1 MYNLDKEALICDLA
15 ETYHIYDFES
25 LPLRKI
31 AIFAKGLRENSR
43 IRMKLSQSKFNVKES
58 LLAGILDRLTLI
70 LYSKTKDA
78 EKGRNYPKL
87 LLDEVDNKEDLQ
99 GFMSSEDFEKMRRRI
114 IEGGA
119 KWQRN

>member
-1 MYNLDKEALICDLA
+1 MYELDKEALICDLA
-15 ETYHIYDFES
+15 ETYGIYEFEE

-31 AIFAKGLRENSR
+31 AIFAKGLREDSR
-43 IRMKLSQSKFNVKES
+43 IKMKMSQSKFNVKES

-78 EKGRNYPKL
+78 EKGKNYPKL
-87 LLDEVDNKEDLQ
+87 LLDETEKKEELQ
-99 GFMSSEDFEKMRRRI
+99 GFVSSEDFEKIRRRI

-119 KWQRN
+119 N

>member
-1 MYNLDKEALICDLA
+1 MYNLDKDALLCDLA

-25 LPLRKI
+25 LPLTKI
-31 AIFAKGLRENSR
+31 SIFAKGLREDSR
-43 IRMKLSQSKFNVKES
+43 IRMKMSENKFSVKES

-87 LLDEVDNKEDLQ
+87 LLDEVEKKEELE
-99 GFMSSEDFEKMRRRI
+99 GFMSSEDFERARRQI
-114 IEGGA
+114 IEGGG
-119 KWQRN
+119 N

>member
-1 MYNLDKEALICDLA
+1 MYELDKEALLCDLA
-15 ETYHIYDFES
+15 ETYQIYDFES
-25 LPLRKI
+25 IPLTKI
-31 AIFAKGLRENSR
+31 AIFAKGLREDSR
-43 IRMKLSQSKFNVKES
+43 IRMKMSQSKFNVKES

-87 LLDEVDNKEDLQ
+87 LLDEKEKKEDLQ
-99 GFMSSEDFEKMRRRI
+99 GFMSSEDFEIMRKRI

-119 KWQRN
+119 N

>member
-1 MYNLDKEALICDLA
+1 MYNLDKESLFCDLA
-15 ETYHIYDFES
+15 ETYHIYDFEC
-25 LPLRKI
+25 LPLNKI
-31 AIFAKGLRENSR
+31 AILAKGLREDSR
-43 IRMKLSQSKFNVKES
+43 IRMKMSQSRFNVKES

-99 GFMSSEDFEKMRRRI
+99 GFMSSEDFEKMRKRI

-119 KWQRN
+119 N

>member
-1 MYNLDKEALICDLA
+1 MYNLDKDALLCDLA
-15 ETYHIYDFES
+15 ETYHIYDFKS
-25 LPLRKI
+25 LPLSKT
-31 AIFAKGLRENSR
+31 AILAKGLRENSR
-43 IRMKLSQSKFNVKES
+43 IRMKMSQSKFNVKES

-99 GFMSSEDFEKMRRRI
+99 GFMSSEDFEKMRKRI

-119 KWQRN
+119 N

>member
-1 MYNLDKEALICDLA
+1 MYELDKEALICDLA
-15 ETYHIYDFES
+15 ETYGIYEFEE

-43 IRMKLSQSKFNVKES
+43 IRMKMSQSKFNVKES

-78 EKGRNYPKL
+78 EKGKNYPKL
-87 LLDEVDNKEDLQ
+87 LLDEAEKKEDLQ
-99 GFMSSEDFEKMRRRI
+99 GFTSSEDFEKMRERI
-114 IEGGA
+114 IKGGV
-119 KWQRN
+119 N

>member
-1 MYNLDKEALICDLA
+1 MYELDKEALICDLA
-15 ETYHIYDFES
+15 ETYNIYEFEKFS
-25 LPLRKI
+25 LSKI

-43 IRMKLSQSKFNVKES
+43 IRMKMSQSKFNVKES

-78 EKGRNYPKL
+78 EKGKNYPKL
-87 LLDEVDNKEDLQ
+87 LLDEVEKKEDLQ
-99 GFMSSEDFEKMRRRI
+99 GFMSSEDFEKMRKRI

-119 KWQRN
+119 N

>member
-1 MYNLDKEALICDLA
+1 MYDLDKEALLCDLA
-15 ETYHIYDFES
+15 ETYRIYDLES
-25 LPLRKI
+25 LPLIQI

-43 IRMKLSQSKFNVKES
+43 IRMKMSQSKFNVKES

-78 EKGRNYPKL
+78 EKGKNYPKL
-87 LLDEVDNKEDLQ
+87 LLDEGAKSEDLQ

>member
-15 ETYHIYDFES
+15 ETYHIYDFKNF
-25 LPLRKI
+25 PLSKI
-31 AIFAKGLRENSR
+31 AIFAKGLREDSR
-43 IRMKLSQSKFNVKES
+43 IRMKMSQSKFNVKES

-78 EKGRNYPKL
+78 AKGRNYPKL
-87 LLDEVDNKEDLQ
+87 LLDEVENKENLQ
-99 GFMSSEDFEKMRRRI
+99 GFMSSEDFEKVRKKI

-119 KWQRN
+119 N

>member
-1 MYNLDKEALICDLA
+1 MYDLDKEALICDLA
-15 ETYHIYDFES
+15 ETYNIYDFKS
-25 LPLRKI
+25 LPLTKI

-43 IRMKLSQSKFNVKES
+43 IRMKMSQSKFNVKES

-87 LLDEVDNKEDLQ
+87 LLDEKEKKEDLQ
-99 GFMSSEDFEKMRRRI
+99 GFMSSEDFEIMRKRI

-119 KWQRN
+119 N

>member
-1 MYNLDKEALICDLA
+1 MYELDKEALICDLA
-15 ETYHIYDFES
+15 ETYGIYEFEE

-31 AIFAKGLRENSR
+31 AIFAKGLREDSR
-43 IRMKLSQSKFNVKES
+43 IKMKMSQSKFNVKES

-78 EKGRNYPKL
+78 EKGKNYPKL
-87 LLDEVDNKEDLQ
+87 LLDEAEKKEDLQ
-99 GFMSSEDFEKMRRRI
+99 GFMSSEDFEKIRRRI

-119 KWQRN
+119 N

>member
-1 MYNLDKEALICDLA
+1 MYELDKEALICDLA
-15 ETYHIYDFES
+15 ETYGIYEFEE

-31 AIFAKGLRENSR
+31 AVFAKGLRENSR
-43 IRMKLSQSKFNVKES
+43 IRMKMSQSKFNVKES

-87 LLDEVDNKEDLQ
+87 LLDEAEKKEDLQ
-99 GFMSSEDFEKMRRRI
+99 GFMSSEDFEKLRRKI
-114 IEGGA
+114 IKGGA
-119 KWQRN
+119 N

>member
-1 MYNLDKEALICDLA
+1 MYELDKEALICDLA
-15 ETYHIYDFES
+15 ETYNIYEFEKF
-25 LPLRKI
+25 PLNKI
-31 AIFAKGLRENSR
+31 AIFAKGLREDSR
-43 IRMKLSQSKFNVKES
+43 IRMKMSQSKFNVKES

-87 LLDEVDNKEDLQ
+87 LLDEKEKKEDLQ
-99 GFMSSEDFEKMRRRI
+99 GFMSSEDFEIMRKRI

-119 KWQRN
+119 N